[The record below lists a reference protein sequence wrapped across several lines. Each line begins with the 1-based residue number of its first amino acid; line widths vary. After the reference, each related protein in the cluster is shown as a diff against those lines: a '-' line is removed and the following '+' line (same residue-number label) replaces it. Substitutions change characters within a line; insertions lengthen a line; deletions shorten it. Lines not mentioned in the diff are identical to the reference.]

1 MDDIRKQGFHAVE
14 AEDGVQ
20 EMEQKIRRHRKKIAI
35 RIAVVVAVT
44 AVSAAAAGI
53 YYTLKEY
60 QAYEVRSE
68 VERGNSEGTKYES
81 FSGNILRY
89 NNDGAFYTDMDDNL
103 IWNQAYEMQNPF
115 VSFCENY
122 AAIADLQGN
131 QIYIMNTSGA
141 QGAISTNK
149 PIEAICIARQGT
161 VAVLTQ
167 ADGTS
172 YLELYNRSG
181 ESLASGE
188 IHVANSGY
196 PLDIALSNDANK
208 LAVSILDIG
217 QGAAK
222 TTVTFYNFGS
232 AGQNEI
238 DNMVGTYSYEDT
250 VISQIE
256 FVSNDRM
263 IAFGDNKVVFFEGRQ
278 SPEEVLAIDLKKE
291 VKSIFFDDSYFG
303 LVYGS
308 DAGGKAHKMDIYDM
322 QGKLRLEQEF
332 KMSYQAIEFLDN
344 HEICIRGE
352 YDCEIYTLR
361 GVRRF
366 SYKFDRELYKIFSG
380 GIGRRYTFILDGV
393 MEKAKL
399 K

>member
-14 AEDGVQ
+14 SGVE
-20 EMEQKIRRHRKKIAI
+20 EMEQKIRQHRRKIAI
-35 RIAVVVAVT
+35 RIVMALVTLAVL
-44 AVSAAAAGI
+44 AAAAGI
-53 YYTLKEY
+53 YFMLKEY
-60 QAYEVRSE
+60 RQYEVRSE
-68 VERGNSEGTKYES
+68 IERLDSEATKYES
-81 FSGNILRY
+81 FAGNILRY
-89 NNDGAFYTDMDDNL
+89 NNDGVFYSDMEDNL

-122 AAIADLQGN
+122 VAIADLQGN
-131 QIYIMNTSGA
+131 HIYIMNTVAA
-141 QGAISTNK
+141 QGEITTNK
-149 PIEAICIARQGT
+149 PIEAICVARQGT

-172 YLELYNRSG
+172 YLELYNRRG
-181 ESLASGE
+181 ENLASGE

-217 QGAAK
+217 QGKAK
-222 TTVTFYNFGS
+222 TTVIFYNFGA

-238 DNMVGTYSYEDT
+238 DNMVGTYSYNDT

-256 FVSNDRM
+256 FISNDKM
-263 IAFGDNKVVFFEGRQ
+263 IAFGDNKVIFFEGRQ
-278 SPEEVLAIDLKKE
+278 NPEEVLSIDLEKE
-291 VKSIFFDDSYFG
+291 VKSIFFDNSFFG

-308 DAGGKAHKMDIYDM
+308 DAGHMAHKIDVYDM
-322 QGKLRLEQEF
+322 EGKLRLEQEF
-332 KMSYQAIEFLDN
+332 KMPYQSIEFLEN
-344 HEICIRGE
+344 HEICIRDE
-352 YDCEIYTLR
+352 YECEIYTLR
-361 GVRRF
+361 GVKRF
-366 SYKFDRELYKIFSG
+366 AYKFDHALYKIFSG

-393 MEKAKL
+393 MEKVRL

>member
-1 MDDIRKQGFHAVE
+1 MDDIRKQGFHTVE
-14 AEDGVQ
+14 AEAGVQ

-35 RIAVVVAVT
+35 RIAAAVVAI
-44 AVSAAAAGI
+44 AVLVAAAGI
-53 YYTLKEY
+53 YFTLKEY
-60 QAYEVRSE
+60 HAYEVRSE
-68 VERGNSEGTKYES
+68 IERGNSEGTKYES
-81 FSGNILRY
+81 FAGNILRY
-89 NNDGAFYTDMDDNL
+89 NNDGASYSDMEDNL

-122 AAIADLQGN
+122 AVIADLQGN
-131 QIYIMNTSGA
+131 QIYIMNTIGA
-141 QGAISTNK
+141 QGEISTNK
-149 PIEAICIARQGT
+149 PIEAICVARQGT

-167 ADGTS
+167 AEGTS

-181 ESLASGE
+181 ENLASGE

-196 PLDIALSNDANK
+196 PLDIALSSDANK

-217 QGAAK
+217 QGKAN

-250 VISQIE
+250 VISQIA

-263 IAFGDNKVVFFEGRQ
+263 IAFGDNKVIFFEGRQ
-278 SPEEVLAIDLKKE
+278 SPEESLAINLEKE

-303 LVYGS
+303 LVYGG
-308 DAGGKAHKMDIYDM
+308 DAGSKAHKMDIYDM

-332 KMSYQAIEFLDN
+332 KMPYQAIEFLNN
-344 HEICIRGE
+344 HEICIRDE
-352 YDCEIYTLR
+352 YECEIYTLR
-361 GVRRF
+361 GIKRF
-366 SYKFDRELYKIFSG
+366 TYKFDRELYKIFSG

-393 MEKAKL
+393 MEKARL

>member
-14 AEDGVQ
+14 ASVE
-20 EMEQKIRRHRKKIAI
+20 EMEQKIRQHRRKIAI
-35 RIAVVVAVT
+35 RIAIAVITT
-44 AVSAAAAGI
+44 AVLIAAAGI
-53 YYTLKEY
+53 YFMLREY
-60 QAYEVRSE
+60 QEYEVRSE
-68 VERGNSEGTKYES
+68 IERVDSEATKYED
-81 FSGNILRY
+81 FAGNILRY
-89 NNDGAFYTDMDDNL
+89 NNDGAIYSDTEDNL

-122 AAIADLQGN
+122 VAIADLQGN
-131 QIYIMNTSGA
+131 HIYIMNTAGA
-141 QGAISTNK
+141 QGEITTNK

-181 ESLASGE
+181 ENLASGE

-217 QGAAK
+217 QGRAK
-222 TTVTFYNFGS
+222 TTIIFYNFGS

-238 DNMVGTYSYEDT
+238 DNMVGTYSYDDT

-263 IAFGDNKVVFFEGRQ
+263 IAFGDNRVIFFEGRQ
-278 SPEEVLAIDLKKE
+278 SPEETSAISLEKE
-291 VKSIFFDDSYFG
+291 IKSIFFDEDYFG
-303 LVYGS
+303 LVYSG
-308 DAGGKAHKMDIYDM
+308 DAGGKAHKMDVYDM

-332 KMSYQAIEFLDN
+332 RMSYQSIEFLEN
-344 HEICIRGE
+344 HEICIRDE
-352 YDCEIYTLR
+352 YECEIYTLR
-361 GVRRF
+361 GIKRF
-366 SYKFDRELYKIFSG
+366 THKFDRALYKIFSD

-393 MEKAKL
+393 MEKVRL